1 MLNELRIAHR
11 AVAAGAA
18 LTFVAGVALA
28 DVTLQQKI
36 SVEGS
41 GVMSAGNM
49 SGLTKTT
56 ISGDRSRTD
65 SDIQLKSRVVRMLA
79 YRAVGPTA
87 EIIRLDQ
94 GRIERLDLTRKQY
107 TETTFEEMKAR
118 LRKATGSQP
127 PMDDSRCEW
136 LDPKA
141 DVRRPGEKATYA
153 GFEAERLTIVV
164 TQPCKDRQTGTV
176 CDVVLSLDEWLAP
189 QFASGAEAEQFHRAY
204 ASKIGLDLTSARG
217 ASGGDITERAQ
228 SLFGRYTGLWGEIA
242 AKANDAKGY
251 PVKTSFAFT
260 FSGAQCKR
268 VGSAQ
273 PLVTLT
279 SELVSVSTDSVGP
292 EVFEVPADFRKIERQ
307 GG

>member
-1 MLNELRIAHR
+1 
-11 AVAAGAA
+11 
-18 LTFVAGVALA
+18 
-28 DVTLQQKI
+28 
-36 SVEGS
+36 
-41 GVMSAGNM
+41 M

-56 ISGDRSRTD
+56 ISGKRSRTD
-65 SDIQLKSRVVRMLA
+65 SDIQLKSRVVRMFA

-87 EIIRLDQ
+87 EIIRLDE
-94 GRIERLDLTRKQY
+94 GKIDRLDLTRKQY

-118 LRKATGSQP
+118 LRKAVGGADDSRGAASQN
-127 PMDDSRCEW
+127 PMDDSKCEW
-136 LDPKA
+136 LDPKV
-141 DVRRPGEKATYA
+141 DVRHPGEKATYA

-164 TQPCKDRQTGTV
+164 SQPCKDRQTGTV

-204 ASKIGLDLTSARG
+204 ARQIGLDLTSARG
-217 ASGGDITERAQ
+217 ANGGDITQRAQ

-251 PVKTSFAFT
+251 PVKTSFAFA
-260 FSGAQCKR
+260 FGGEQCKR
-268 VGSAQ
+268 ARGPQ

-279 SELVSVSTDSVGP
+279 SELVSVSTDSVNP
-292 EVFEVPADFRKIERQ
+292 EIFEVPADFHKIERQ